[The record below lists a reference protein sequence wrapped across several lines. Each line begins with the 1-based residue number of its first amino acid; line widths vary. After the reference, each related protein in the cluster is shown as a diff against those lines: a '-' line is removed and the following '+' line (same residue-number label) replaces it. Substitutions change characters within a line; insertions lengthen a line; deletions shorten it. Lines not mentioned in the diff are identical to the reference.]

1 MNSRYFIALLFLAK
15 SIISIGQTASDPEVP
30 YYPTNHPRMVAE
42 WEPATA
48 VLIAWPLSIPHK
60 LVVELAK
67 DIKVQILV
75 EDLKAKQDAIKWL
88 TKWGIY
94 PDRIKFITAPQGIDV
109 SWTRDW
115 GPHAVFNPDGNMLL
129 ADGKYLYAG
138 AI

>member
-1 MNSRYFIALLFLAK
+1 MADRLLNARPMRSAFA
-15 SIISIGQTASDPEVP
+15 
-30 YYPTNHPRMVAE
+30 
-42 WEPATA
+42 
-48 VLIAWPLSIPHK
+48 

-115 GPHAVFNPDGNMLL
+115 GPHAVFNPDGKIS
-129 ADGKYLYAG
+129 A
-138 AI
+138 